1 MYIDSSKHITPEPT
15 PTHTTG
21 LIWITTQTNVIKY
34 WLHQLLQ
41 IPCMYSILYLI
52 WNMLQ
57 FFFSSKKI
65 LGDLFAEKETKR
77 RPILAKGLLRRP
89 RSPKGD
95 LFGNTANRRS
105 WVIRSRETF
114 CTFRDFQ
121 SFPVISRHFPSFPV
135 NFPSISRHLPSSP
148 VNFPSSPVKFP
159 SSPVNSRHLPSIP
172 ENFLSFFKSFGPS
185 LKN

>member
-57 FFFSSKKI
+57 IFFSSKKI

-95 LFGNTANRRS
+95 LFGNTEFKGELAT
-105 WVIRSRETF
+105 W
-114 CTFRDFQ
+114 
-121 SFPVISRHFPSFPV
+121 
-135 NFPSISRHLPSSP
+135 
-148 VNFPSSPVKFP
+148 K
-159 SSPVNSRHLPSIP
+159 
-172 ENFLSFFKSFGPS
+172 NFLSFWARIEELINTNQTKKTAS
-185 LKN
+185 KNIDFWLSYGLSK

>member
-21 LIWITTQTNVIKY
+21 LIWITTQTSVIKY

-57 FFFSSKKI
+57 FFFWSKKN

-95 LFGNTANRRS
+95 LFGNTAYWTFYPICYCCRS
-105 WVIRSRETF
+105 L
-114 CTFRDFQ
+114 
-121 SFPVISRHFPSFPV
+121 ISKNLKKLFFLIW
-135 NFPSISRHLPSSP
+135 F
-148 VNFPSSPVKFP
+148 KFY
-159 SSPVNSRHLPSIP
+159 I
-172 ENFLSFFKSFGPS
+172 LSEIE
-185 LKN
+185 